1 MKRGFFYDI
10 KHWFFHFFSFKLKS
24 EVIIVKTVRDLSEEL
39 SVTKQSINYYIR
51 QNKGEFDKHIK
62 KIGQANKLDEEAQ
75 NIIRKHFKQ
84 SDRANQ
90 KKPEASD
97 KSTRKQSEGTGK
109 TKLEQSQEETIKTLR
124 EELASRR
131 EELKMA
137 QNLIDQQQRLTLQTN
152 NTVEYLRE
160 ENKQLKLIAENSE
173 KNWKEPEVSE
183 NEPERSNNSTQ
194 DNQKSS
200 KNTKKKWMFWK

>member
-1 MKRGFFYDI
+1 M
-10 KHWFFHFFSFKLKS
+10 
-24 EVIIVKTVRDLSEEL
+24 KTVRDLSEEL
-39 SVTKQSINYYIR
+39 AVTKQSINYYIR
-51 QNKGEFDKHIK
+51 QNKGKFDKHIK
-62 KIGQANKLDEEAQ
+62 KIGQANKLDKEAQ

-90 KKPEASD
+90 KKPENSD

-109 TKLEQSQEETIKTLR
+109 TQLEQSQEETIKTLK

-160 ENKQLKLIAENSE
+160 ENKQLKLIAENSG
-173 KNWKEPEVSE
+173 KNRKEPEVFE
-183 NEPERSNNSTQ
+183 NEPEKSNNSTQ
-194 DNQKSS
+194 VDQKSS
-200 KNTKKKWMFWK
+200 KTTKKKWMFWK